1 MERHNHSHEAYR
13 PDLES
18 ELGALIR
25 GSLEDGLAS
34 AEPSPQAWRN
44 IVSRVQ
50 DRSHGRT
57 LRQGLKRLAA
67 WPVASLVQAIVVST
81 LLLAFG
87 LGVEQ
92 SVVSRSRPGTETK
105 TVTGR
110 EAALFEVRDDM
121 LRGYVVLQ
129 MEKQPRAPRHVGGHI
144 E

>member
-1 MERHNHSHEAYR
+1 MERPNHSHEVHR
-13 PDLES
+13 PDLDN

-25 GSLEDGLAS
+25 WSLEDGLAN
-34 AEPSPQAWRN
+34 AEPSPQAWCN
-44 IVSRVQ
+44 IVSLVQ

-67 WPVASLVQAIVVST
+67 WPVASLVQAVVVST

-105 TVTGR
+105 IVTGR
-110 EAALFEVRDDM
+110 EAAIFDERDDM
-121 LRGYVVLQ
+121 LRGYVLLQ
-129 MEKQPRAPRHVGGHI
+129 MEKQPPAPRHVGGYI